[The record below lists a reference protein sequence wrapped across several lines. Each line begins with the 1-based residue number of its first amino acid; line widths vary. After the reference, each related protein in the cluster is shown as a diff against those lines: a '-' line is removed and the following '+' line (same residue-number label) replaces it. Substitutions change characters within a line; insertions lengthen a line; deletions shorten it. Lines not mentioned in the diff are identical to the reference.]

1 MHARVSPGCATV
13 LRAQNAGRTCTSGLS
28 ATGSCAAPNAQQPVS
43 IVRRIG
49 DITSSSAALPDL
61 DASASASSGLPR
73 SFFACATPR
82 AVSAGSRRARAS
94 SALPTAS
101 SALCSASPCR
111 TNHTVFAAIDRAR
124 ADARVR
130 PRKLYCV
137 PTDVHSTVSDP
148 ADRIAALK
156 SDSDHSYLPLFVS
169 DAWFPI

>member
-1 MHARVSPGCATV
+1 VHARVSPGCATV

-130 PRKLYCV
+130 PRKLLYCV
-137 PTDVHSTVSDP
+137 PTDVHSPVSR
-148 ADRIAALK
+148 RIGSRRSKVTQLSAPFRLDVVK
-156 SDSDHSYLPLFVS
+156 R
-169 DAWFPI
+169 